1 VARATILLV
10 DDDDALR
17 QTLAAVLEEHGYEV
31 TTAGSVPEALK
42 LITAGSYDV
51 LLSDLH
57 MPGRG
62 DGLTVVSAM
71 RHANPK
77 SVTILLSAFPE
88 MDAAAQAILLQAD
101 QILVKP
107 MNIPALIEAIE
118 QRLAI
123 GPPPS
128 RVIESVAT
136 ILESSIQSTIDAW
149 FERVENDKKLTI
161 IAMSHEQRVG
171 HLPKVL
177 IDLVHRLR
185 SFKSLGSHELTSLA
199 AQQHGRLRRQQRY
212 SAAMMVEESRML
224 QVSIFETL
232 QKNLA
237 CIDFSILLN
246 AVMTIADEVDS
257 QLSQAM
263 DSYMEE
269 SLLEAAPA

>member
-128 RVIESVAT
+128 RVIQSVAT
-136 ILESSIQSTIDAW
+136 ILESSVQSTVDAW
-149 FERVENDKKLTI
+149 FERVENEKKLTT
-161 IAMSHEQRVG
+161 IAMSHDQRVG
-171 HLPKVL
+171 HLPKIL
-177 IDLVHRLR
+177 IDLVNRLR
-185 SFKSLGSHELTSLA
+185 SFRPLGSHELTSVA
-199 AQQHGRLRRQQRY
+199 AQEHGRLRCQQGY